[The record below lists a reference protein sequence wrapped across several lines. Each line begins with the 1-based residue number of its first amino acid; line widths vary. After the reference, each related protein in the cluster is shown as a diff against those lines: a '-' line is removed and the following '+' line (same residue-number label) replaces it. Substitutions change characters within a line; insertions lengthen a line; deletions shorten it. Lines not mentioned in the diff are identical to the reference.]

1 MKSHTKLFLFTTLD
15 CDDQFSKF
23 VKINSGNPLYLIIN
37 EVNGYSEEMNGNK
50 YFTLV
55 PTNGTKEKIKK
66 NINNYGVTSKI

>member
-37 EVNGYSEEMNGNK
+37 EVNGYSEEMNRKK

-66 NINNYGVTSKI
+66 KYK